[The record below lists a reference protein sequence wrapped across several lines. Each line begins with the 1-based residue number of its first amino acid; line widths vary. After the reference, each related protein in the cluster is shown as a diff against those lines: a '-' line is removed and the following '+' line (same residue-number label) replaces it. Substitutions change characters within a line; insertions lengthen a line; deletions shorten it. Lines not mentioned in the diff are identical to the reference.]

1 MYICR
6 IGKSGFD
13 TLYRHVKKVVDILR
27 NINFRGKWQNSMK
40 KGDVVARYEKMG
52 IYERYWCFL

>member
-40 KGDVVARYEKMG
+40 KGDVVA
-52 IYERYWCFL
+52 